1 MQMID
6 YARRNEMLLLHRDVT
21 ATAYE
26 RGFEDARYGCTQGCV
41 YRNPFPLGGPDWWD
55 YDNGFADGMKSH
67 QAERI

>member
-1 MQMID
+1 MTID

-26 RGFEDARYGCTQGCV
+26 RGLEDALYPGIGGIR

-67 QAERI
+67 QAQRI